1 MARPVGIDLFAGAG
15 GLGLGFEAAGFDVAA
30 AVEIDP
36 IHRATHEFNF
46 PCCATMR
53 RDVRGLQSADDSRSH
68 PTPTKHDHDPDLPA
82 RDPRVHRRRPR
93 CLRRRRRPGASGN
106 PQHLEAV
113 LEYTIEIIR
122 FLIGMAACFTH
133 MPMDSRNLGS
143 YDPFADADTVQ
154 TGCGDN
160 TLKVIDSF

>member
-1 MARPVGIDLFAGAG
+1 MTTLD
-15 GLGLGFEAAGFDVAA
+15 
-30 AVEIDP
+30 
-36 IHRATHEFNF
+36 
-46 PCCATMR
+46 
-53 RDVRGLQSADDSRSH
+53 RGLLVDSGYFIA
-68 PTPTKHDHDPDLPA
+68 LF
-82 RDPRVHRRRPR
+82 
-93 CLRRRRRPGASGN
+93 
-106 PQHLEAV
+106 EAV